1 MTLRFAAAPVLLPAL
16 LLAAL
21 PAAAHIHASP
31 AQAGAG
37 QTVEIALEVGHG
49 CSGAATTALR
59 VALPEGLSNILIAPR
74 AGWQVETL
82 EEGRVTEIR
91 WSGGPLPDGTK
102 QKFAFVATLQG
113 AGEGQGARGGDLVL
127 PVVQVC
133 GETVVRWIDG
143 PDSDHP
149 APRLRIA
156 PGS

>member
-1 MTLRFAAAPVLLPAL
+1 MTLRFVTYPALLPAL
-16 LLAAL
+16 LLTAL
-21 PAAAHIHASP
+21 PAATHIHVSPTQAS
-31 AQAGAG
+31 AG

-59 VALPEGLSNILIAPR
+59 VALPEGLSNILITPR
-74 AGWQVETL
+74 PGWQVETPG
-82 EEGRVTEIR
+82 EGRVTEIR
-91 WSGGPLPDGTK
+91 WTGGPLPDGTK

-113 AGEGQGARGGDLVL
+113 EGLAAGDLVL

-133 GETVVRWIDG
+133 GDTVVRWIDG
-143 PDSDHP
+143 ADSDHP